1 MSSALIVR
9 HLLNRCEHIFHV
21 ATHGRALFAF
31 KLCCRGSLSH
41 LTAPSYPKWA
51 NDNIWRLTERK
62 SSEDKEKDRTNPP
75 PHTHTHTCM
84 YKYMGKT
91 RPRPLNDK
99 ALPVWNNAH
108 ITTHHHHSAK
118 RKFSVA
124 PILSSRSCSE
134 QKRNPLVR
142 ITFRQ
147 TRYYT
152 AWLLRQHYAE
162 TGGRYDTSFHSEQ
175 TVEKHKQCLWFKA
188 EANRK
193 AECFVF

>member
-75 PHTHTHTCM
+75 PHTHTCM

-118 RKFSVA
+118 KKVF
-124 PILSSRSCSE
+124 SCSYIKLTIVLRAKAKSFSKNHF
-134 QKRNPLVR
+134 QTDKILYCMTTQTALCRDRRPLWHLLSFWANCWE
-142 ITFRQ
+142 TQ
-147 TRYYT
+147 T
-152 AWLLRQHYAE
+152 LFMVQSP
-162 TGGRYDTSFHSEQ
+162 G
-175 TVEKHKQCLWFKA
+175 K
-188 EANRK
+188 
-193 AECFVF
+193 

>member
-1 MSSALIVR
+1 MAGLYLRSNSVV
-9 HLLNRCEHIFHV
+9 ED
-21 ATHGRALFAF
+21 
-31 KLCCRGSLSH
+31 LSH
-41 LTAPSYPKWA
+41 TWLL
-51 NDNIWRLTERK
+51 RLIPNEQTTTSGGLQKGKALRTKRKTEQ
-62 SSEDKEKDRTNPP
+62 TLL
-75 PHTHTHTCM
+75 HTHTHTCM

>member
-1 MSSALIVR
+1 MWTHISCSNTWQGFICVQTLLSRISLTPDCSVLSQMSKR
-9 HLLNRCEHIFHV
+9 QHLEAYR
-21 ATHGRALFAF
+21 
-31 KLCCRGSLSH
+31 
-41 LTAPSYPKWA
+41 
-51 NDNIWRLTERK
+51 
-62 SSEDKEKDRTNPP
+62 KEKLWGQRERQNKPSS
-75 PHTHTHTCM
+75 THTHTCM

-188 EANRK
+188 QANRK